1 MKRTFIIR
9 NIIIA
14 IIVVALIAGIV
25 FYFFNKTDNDYEI
38 AKIENYNYFVLKQ
51 DENQE

>member
-14 IIVVALIAGIV
+14 IIAISLIAGIA
-25 FYFFNKTDNDYEI
+25 FYFFNKTFKKNDYKEHI
-38 AKIENYNYFVLKQ
+38 W
-51 DENQE
+51 